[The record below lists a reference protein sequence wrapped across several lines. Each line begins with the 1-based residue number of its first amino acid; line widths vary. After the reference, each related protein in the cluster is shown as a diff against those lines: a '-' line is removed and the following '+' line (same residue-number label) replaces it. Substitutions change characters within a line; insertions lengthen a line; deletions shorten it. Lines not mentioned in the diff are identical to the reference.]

1 MQPLAFW
8 VPGVWEIVI
17 LGACCFF
24 FLALAVAVVLVV
36 IYLTRRK
43 SQGQPQEPSKPQ

>member
-8 VPGVWEIVI
+8 MAGPWEIII
-17 LGACCFF
+17 LGACGFF
-24 FLALAVAVVLVV
+24 FLAVVVAAVLVV

-43 SQGQPQEPSKPQ
+43 AQGQPQEPSKPQ

>member
-1 MQPLAFW
+1 MRLLAMW
-8 VPGVWEIVI
+8 LPGPWEIVI

-24 FLALAVAVVLVV
+24 FLAMAVAAVLVV

-43 SQGQPQEPSKPQ
+43 AQGQPQDPSKPQ

>member
-8 VPGVWEIVI
+8 VPGPLEIVI

-24 FLALAVAVVLVV
+24 FLAMAVAVVLVV

>member
-8 VPGVWEIVI
+8 MPGHWEIII
-17 LGACCFF
+17 LGACGFF
-24 FLALAVAVVLVV
+24 FLAVAVAAVLVV

-43 SQGQPQEPSKPQ
+43 SQGQPQAPPKPQ

>member
-8 VPGVWEIVI
+8 VPVHWGIVI

-24 FLALAVAVVLVV
+24 FLAVAVAVVLVV

-43 SQGQPQEPSKPQ
+43 SQGQPQDPSKPQ